1 MRILVSTVM
10 FMALVLFGSQVQA
23 QDFINRVKQLEA
35 MTAQN
40 SVDLAAV
47 KADVASIK
55 ADVAAIRSQVFKS
68 QAPQPQAPQPQAPV
82 TYYTYTPGVT
92 YTYTSGVGLG
102 ACASGSYGIARGI
115 RTIVAGTC
123 ANGSCR

>member
-1 MRILVSTVM
+1 MKILVSAIV
-10 FMALVLFGSQVQA
+10 VLTMFGSASRVQA

-40 SVDLAAV
+40 SVDLATV

-55 ADVAAIRSQVFKS
+55 ADVAAIRSQLFKS
-68 QAPQPQAPQPQAPV
+68 QAPQSLAPV

-92 YTYTSGVGLG
+92 YGVGLG
-102 ACASGSYGIARGI
+102 ACASGSCGIARG
-115 RTIVAGTC
+115 
-123 ANGSCR
+123 SCR